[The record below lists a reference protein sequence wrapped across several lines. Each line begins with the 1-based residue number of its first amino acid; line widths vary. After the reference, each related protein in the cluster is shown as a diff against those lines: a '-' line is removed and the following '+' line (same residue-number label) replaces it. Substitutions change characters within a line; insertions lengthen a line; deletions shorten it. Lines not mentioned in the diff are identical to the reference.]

1 MMNSSKTSRARW
13 RIWWAGGLLLLL
25 LAASIYGV
33 ARSSVETLPFSD
45 LGVRSSPPEEPVSM
59 VNVVPDIDVEQLSES
74 LAKVLNQRLDQRVYR
89 KLEELKENR
98 LMQTQSIE
106 EWKEEL
112 GDKIEMQSSQ
122 LAGLNQR
129 LHSIE
134 HGISQLLETLEDE
147 TPASPVGPTF
157 VFRGI
162 EIWHGQVYAL
172 LEHEGRIVPVR
183 EGESRLGW
191 RVHVIDRDS
200 LKLHVGDGMREHV
213 LEVQ

>member
-1 MMNSSKTSRARW
+1 MNSQKTSGMRRRVW
-13 RIWWAGGLLLLL
+13 LTGGLLLLL
-25 LAASIYGV
+25 SAVSIYGV
-33 ARSSVETLPFSD
+33 VRSPDETLPFSG
-45 LGVRSSPPEEPVSM
+45 LSVRSSHPEELVPT
-59 VNVVPDIDVEQLSES
+59 VNVVPEIDVEQLSES
-74 LAKVLNQRLDQRVYR
+74 LAQVLNQRLDQRVYR
-89 KLEELKENR
+89 NFEELKENR
-98 LMQTQSIE
+98 LIQTQSIE

-122 LAGLNQR
+122 LADLNQR

-134 HGISQLLETLEDE
+134 RGISQLLKTLEDK
-147 TPASPVGPTF
+147 TPDSTMEPTF

-200 LKLHVGDGMREHV
+200 LELHVGDGIQEHV
-213 LEVQ
+213 MEVQ

>member
-1 MMNSSKTSRARW
+1 MSFEKISGVRRW
-13 RIWWAGGLLLLL
+13 MWLGGGLLLLL
-25 LAASIYGV
+25 SAASIYGV
-33 ARSSVETLPFSD
+33 MRGSSETLSFLD
-45 LGVRSSPPEEPVSM
+45 LGVHPPHLEEFALEENS
-59 VNVVPDIDVEQLSES
+59 VPEINVEQLSES
-74 LAKVLNQRLDQRVYR
+74 LAQALDHHLDQRIHR
-89 KLEELKENR
+89 NLEELKESR
-98 LMQTQSIE
+98 LMQTQLIE

-112 GDKIEMQSSQ
+112 GDKIELQSSQ
-122 LAGLNQR
+122 LANLNQR

-134 HGISQLLETLEDE
+134 HGISQLLKTLEDE
-147 TPASPVGPTF
+147 TLDSPMGPTF

-191 RVHVIDRDS
+191 RVHVIDRNS
-200 LKLHVGDGMREHV
+200 LKLHVGDGIQKHV